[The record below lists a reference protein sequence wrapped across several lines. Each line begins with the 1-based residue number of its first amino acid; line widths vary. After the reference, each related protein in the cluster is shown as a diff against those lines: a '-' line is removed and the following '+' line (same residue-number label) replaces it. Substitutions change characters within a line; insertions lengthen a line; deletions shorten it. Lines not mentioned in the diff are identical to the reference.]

1 MHMAP
6 QVERLSRFVW
16 RLVSVGI
23 VVFLIVSG
31 FAATQSQPASEDWKV
46 FDRPGKFITA
56 LCATDEALWIGTED
70 RGLWRLDL
78 SADPGK
84 PGAWKQFI
92 GKDGPNTEHVYA
104 IAVDAAGR
112 VWVGTVNQGVAVY
125 NGAEW
130 RTFGV
135 LDGCAGERVFA
146 IAADADSK
154 RGHVWIGTDQGLVCW
169 SPDAAER
176 GRSPTERSGSP
187 EPPRPDAATSAPG
200 TWRTYTRADGLPSD
214 QIYALAVAPTG
225 RVWVGTECDGLA
237 WSDPPY
243 KKWTCVRAAAERSG
257 DEGEAPGLAG
267 GTGPGLPSNL
277 SNDLLVLRDGTV
289 VYSTNYGLGMGR
301 GGGLTW
307 TSWQGLLNQPYA
319 NYCRGLAEDPSGRLW
334 IATRHLGLARLDGRS
349 GELKSYRR
357 AWRPESKPAQ
367 AAPNPLSPPRE
378 RGGGEGAQAAPR
390 ASLPDDYVF
399 DVAVTADGDVWAGT
413 YGGGLARL
421 RGAAS
426 DAAPRD
432 ARPASAP
439 GSPPGLPGAGRS
451 QRGASPAAN
460 PPLPAPAA
468 PPTLA
473 ELNALLAD
481 LARVP
486 FVPPE
491 KQPAVI
497 RLDDDWLTRGD
508 CLGRYGRY
516 WGCWCAICSPE
527 DYIWGAGPENIEYRA
542 CIGQRWWRHD
552 SIRNWIHWLFTNNIN
567 TLEMPPT
574 YYDSSLRKKFMRPE
588 QCRRQADWDDHG
600 EVYSISLDGPHLY
613 CTLRIPPGLYTLSL
627 YNFNKDGHYGNGNN
641 RFRDY
646 RLSIRPH
653 PADRPLREIEGFEN
667 RPELARGRM
676 RDFWGGAYKRFL
688 VRGPIVV
695 AIEVRRNHSFNT
707 NLSGVFLDL
716 VDEYPVPYFHTVQE
730 WQAMKSAEAREVQT
744 LLAESRAG
752 GGRASR
758 FRPGATAASSP
769 PGASGSPP
777 SLLGAGCSD
786 AAVRCFEELE
796 RTRLWN
802 PVWWATEGVQFY
814 KPLLRWYLAALQEVP
829 PGPVKQE
836 LYARAA
842 TCYYRLGLYEK
853 WEAGQVLLGKT
864 TARQTEKSIRWNGRL
879 PDCRGKG
886 FEIIASH
893 IQNAKLFGTS
903 SESR

>member
-1 MHMAP
+1 MASAP
-6 QVERLSRFVW
+6 E
-16 RLVSVGI
+16 G
-23 VVFLIVSG
+23 
-31 FAATQSQPASEDWKV
+31 PAETWTL
-46 FDRPGKFITA
+46 FNRPGKFITA
-56 LCATDEALWIGTED
+56 LCAADDALWIGTED
-70 RGLWRLDL
+70 MGLWRLDL
-78 SADPGK
+78 SADPAK
-84 PGAWKQFI
+84 PDAWKQFI
-92 GKDGPNTEHVYA
+92 GKDGPSTEHVYA

-169 SPDAAER
+169 SPDLKADP
-176 GRSPTERSGSP
+176 SSGQ
-187 EPPRPDAATSAPG
+187 G
-200 TWRTYTRADGLPSD
+200 TWRTYTRANGLPSD

-257 DEGEAPGLAG
+257 DSGEAPGLNG
-267 GTGPGLPSNL
+267 GTGPGYAEATPGLPSNL

-301 GGGLTW
+301 DGGLTW
-307 TSWQGLLNQPYA
+307 TSWQGLLKQPYA

-334 IATRHLGLARLDGRS
+334 IATRHLGLARLDGRT
-349 GELKSYRR
+349 GDLKSYRR
-357 AWRPESKPAQ
+357 AWRPVGE
-367 AAPNPLSPPRE
+367 PPKV
-378 RGGGEGAQAAPR
+378 PP
-390 ASLPDDYVF
+390 SLPDDYVF
-399 DVAVTADGDVWAGT
+399 DVAVTADCDVWAGT

-439 GSPPGLPGAGRS
+439 GSPRGLPGAGRS

-460 PPLPAPAA
+460 PPLPQPAA
-468 PPTLA
+468 PPTLE
-473 ELNALLAD
+473 ELNAMLAQ
-481 LARVP
+481 LSKVP

-491 KQPAVI
+491 KQPQVV
-497 RLDDDWLTRGD
+497 RLDDDWLTKGD

-516 WGCWCAICSPE
+516 WGCWCAILSPN
-527 DYIWGAGPENIEYRA
+527 DYVWGAGPEKVEYYGR
-542 CIGQRWWRHD
+542 IGLHANRDDAMRYWV
-552 SIRNWIHWLFTNNIN
+552 HWLYTTNPNSM
-567 TLEMPPT
+567 EMPPT
-574 YYDSSLRKKFMRPE
+574 FFHSRVLKGYTTLENNRCQSE
-588 QCRRQADWDDHG
+588 WDDHG
-600 EVYSISLDGPHLY
+600 EGYPMSKEGPDLF
-613 CTLRIPPGLYTLSL
+613 CNLKIPAGLFYLSL

-653 PADRPLREIEGFEN
+653 PADRPLWEIKGFEG

-676 RDFWGGAYKRFL
+676 RDFWPGAYKRFL
-688 VRGPIVV
+688 VRGPMVV

-707 NLSGVFLDL
+707 NLAGVFLDL
-716 VDEYPVPYFHTVQE
+716 VDEYPVPYFHTVKE
-730 WQAMKSAEAREVQT
+730 WQALKSAEAQEVQS
-744 LLAESRAG
+744 LRADSRAG
-752 GGRASR
+752 GGRAQR
-758 FRPGATAASSP
+758 FRQAAVI
-769 PGASGSPP
+769 GGSPSP
-777 SLLGAGCSD
+777 LVGEGGGEGD
-786 AAVRCFEELE
+786 AAVRGFDELE
-796 RTRLWN
+796 RMRLWN
-802 PVWWATEGVQFY
+802 AAWWATEGVHLY
-814 KPLLRWYLAALQEVP
+814 RPLLRWYLAALKEVP

-864 TARQTEKSIRWNGRL
+864 PARQIEKALRWDGVTHSYQ
-879 PDCRGKG
+879 GKG
-886 FEIIASH
+886 FEIVSKYLG
-893 IQNAKLFGTS
+893 Q
-903 SESR
+903 